1 MRIAILVMAHRL
13 PEQVAVLC
21 ERLLHHSID
30 IYIHV
35 DKKEEEKAFK
45 EKIQIPKINF
55 IKKRTNIQWGAFSIV
70 ETIITCFEEI
80 ISRNKYDY
88 ICNLSGQDLPIK
100 SMDQLIAFL
109 YENAGK
115 EFIENIPFEKENR
128 WWNENAR
135 RVETYSFINMN
146 FIGKFRIENF
156 FNLLLPKRRPP
167 ENIIFSG
174 NSGWFC
180 LSSSAVSFVISS
192 FNHQKELTRYFKFV
206 WGADEIYFS
215 TVLYNSPFRNK
226 MIGNLLHTEWLP
238 SDKLHPKVFTA
249 KDKIQLQQSNK
260 FFARKFDSS
269 IDKEIIEFVHNLSDL
284 KN

>member
-45 EKIQIPKINF
+45 EKIQTPKINF
-55 IKKRTNIQWGAFSIV
+55 IKKRTNTQWGAFSIV
-70 ETIITCFEEI
+70 ETIITSFEEI
-80 ISRNKYDY
+80 ISRNQYDY
-88 ICNLSGQDLPIK
+88 ICNISGQDLPIK
-100 SMDQLIAFL
+100 SMDKLMSFL
-109 YENAGK
+109 NENAGK

-146 FIGKFRIENF
+146 FIGKFRIEKLT
-156 FNLLLPKRRPP
+156 NLLFPKRRPP

-180 LSSSAVSFVISS
+180 LSSNAVSFVISS
-192 FNHQKELTRYFKFV
+192 FKNQKELTRYFKFV

-226 MIGNLLHTEWLP
+226 MIGNLLHTEWL
-238 SDKLHPKVFTA
+238 SEDKLHPKVFTLL
-249 KDKIQLQQSNK
+249 DKSQLQHSNK
-260 FFARKFDSS
+260 YFARKFDAS
-269 IDKEIIEFVHNLSDL
+269 IDKEIIEFVHTLSDL

>member
-1 MRIAILVMAHRL
+1 
-13 PEQVAVLC
+13 
-21 ERLLHHSID
+21 
-30 IYIHV
+30 
-35 DKKEEEKAFK
+35 
-45 EKIQIPKINF
+45 
-55 IKKRTNIQWGAFSIV
+55 
-70 ETIITCFEEI
+70 
-80 ISRNKYDY
+80 
-88 ICNLSGQDLPIK
+88 
-100 SMDQLIAFL
+100 MDQLIAFL

-128 WWNENAR
+128 WWIENAR

-146 FIGKFRIENF
+146 FIGKFRIEQLI
-156 FNLLLPKRRPP
+156 NLLLPKRRPP
-167 ENIIFSG
+167 KNVVFSG

>member
-1 MRIAILVMAHRL
+1 MAHRL

-45 EKIQIPKINF
+45 EKIQAPKINF
-55 IKKRTNIQWGAFSIV
+55 IKKRTNTQWGAFSIV
-70 ETIITCFEEI
+70 ETIITSFEEI
-80 ISRNKYDY
+80 ISRNQYDY
-88 ICNLSGQDLPIK
+88 ICNISGQDLPIK
-100 SMDQLIAFL
+100 SMDKLMSFL
-109 YENAGK
+109 NENAGK

-128 WWNENAR
+128 WWIENAR

-146 FIGKFRIENF
+146 FIGKFRIEKLI
-156 FNLLLPKRRPP
+156 NLLLPKRRSP

-180 LSSSAVSFVISS
+180 LSSNAVSFVISS
-192 FNHQKELTRYFKFV
+192 FKNQKELTRYFKFV

-226 MIGNLLHTEWLP
+226 MIGNLLHTEWL
-238 SDKLHPKVFTA
+238 SEDKLHPKVFTLL
-249 KDKIQLQQSNK
+249 DKFQLQHSNK
-260 FFARKFDSS
+260 YFARKFDAS
-269 IDKEIIEFVHNLSDL
+269 IDKEIIEFVHTLSEH
-284 KN
+284 KI